1 MKLVK
6 TSGKML
12 IVDQKSTRNLFQNT
26 RNLESPNNDKHLQ
39 IFRSMKNIECLEFKH
54 HEMFI

>member
-6 TSGKML
+6 ASGKML

-26 RNLESPNNDKHLQ
+26 RNLESPNNDKQLQ
-39 IFRSMKNIECLEFKH
+39 MFRSMKNIDRFQFKH
-54 HEMFI
+54 HERFI

>member
-39 IFRSMKNIECLEFKH
+39 MFRSMKNIDWN
-54 HEMFI
+54 EMFI